1 MSKSYKNINTYLSDM
16 REAIKQSPNYHFG
29 MEVKDIGSGIEI
41 TLNGNKIDIKE
52 SNLVIADA
60 HNYLGL

>member
-1 MSKSYKNINTYLSDM
+1 M